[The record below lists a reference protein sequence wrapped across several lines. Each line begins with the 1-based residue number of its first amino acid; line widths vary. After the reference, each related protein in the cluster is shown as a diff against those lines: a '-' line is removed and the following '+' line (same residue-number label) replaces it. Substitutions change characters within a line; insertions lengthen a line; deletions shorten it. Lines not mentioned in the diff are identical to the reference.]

1 MNHPFVDII
10 CAKTPEEKAAAEARL
25 ALENAAALSDRE
37 VINAFLKDCTTLD
50 GKPVTLK

>member
-10 CAKTPEEKAAAEARL
+10 LAKTPEEKAKAETRL
-25 ALENAAALSDRE
+25 ALESAAALSDRE
-37 VINAFLKDCTTLD
+37 VIETFLKDCTTLD